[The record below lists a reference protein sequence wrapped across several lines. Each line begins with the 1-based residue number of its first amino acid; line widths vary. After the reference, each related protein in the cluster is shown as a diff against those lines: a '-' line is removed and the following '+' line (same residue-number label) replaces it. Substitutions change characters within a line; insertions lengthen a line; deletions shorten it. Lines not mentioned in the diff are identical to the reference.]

1 MRETRLARATVAELR
16 RQLDEERRMQMDEM
30 EKRRGDV
37 RLNDQMI
44 TAMSLLTDKVLTSSL
59 HMP

>member
-30 EKRRGDV
+30 EKRRSDV